1 MRMKVSRAI
10 VTAAAAVTIGTMT
23 VLPAAAGWQ
32 DNHWNYRA
40 GYHDFDRHDRWFAR
54 RDRDE
59 GRYHHWFFRHH
70 FFDFD
75 RR

>member
-1 MRMKVSRAI
+1 MRTIPSRAI

-23 VLPAAAGWQ
+23 VLPAAADWR
-32 DNHWNYRA
+32 DNHG
-40 GYHDFDRHDRWFAR
+40 GYHATYRDPWFAR

-59 GRYHHWFFRHH
+59 GRTHHWFFRPH
-70 FFDFD
+70 FFNFD

>member
-1 MRMKVSRAI
+1 MHTKLSRAI
-10 VTAAAAVTIGTMT
+10 VTAAAAVTIGTMAI
-23 VLPAAAGWQ
+23 LPAAADWR
-32 DNHWNYRA
+32 DNHSGYRA
-40 GYHDFDRHDRWFAR
+40 SYHDHWFAR

-59 GRYHHWFFRHH
+59 ARHHPWFFRHH